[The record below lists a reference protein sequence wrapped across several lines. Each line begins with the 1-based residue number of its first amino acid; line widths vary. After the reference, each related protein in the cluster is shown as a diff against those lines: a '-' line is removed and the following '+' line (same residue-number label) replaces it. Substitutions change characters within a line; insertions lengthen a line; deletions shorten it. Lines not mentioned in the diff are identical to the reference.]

1 MHLVCVCA
9 RLKLPLP
16 PNIWFRALE
25 KPDEMRGLGFL
36 AQPSCLHPR
45 FYLGQGKNLPTENHL
60 IKNLLICTFTTAD
73 QRRLL
78 FLFLQFW
85 SNNPQFSWLLGSKSK
100 QVHIRKIGSRQREI
114 VNYDCWYHY
123 IDEEKD
129 AFLQIPG
136 WYVLLGHLGSSISVF
151 RRADLFVRLQ
161 STEPAIPL
169 PILTSQFH
177 NWERY
182 WKEW

>member
-1 MHLVCVCA
+1 MHLVCVWW
-9 RLKLPLP
+9 LKLLLP

-25 KPDEMRGLGFL
+25 KLDEMRGLGFL

-85 SNNPQFSWLLGSKSK
+85 SDNPQFSWLLGSKSK
-100 QVHIRKIGSRQREI
+100 QVHIRKIESKKI
-114 VNYDCWYHY
+114 KIANHCWYHY

-136 WYVLLGHLGSSISVF
+136 LICFTRPFRELNLSVPAGRPFCDPAELRDAMSCQFWPHSS
-151 RRADLFVRLQ
+151 
-161 STEPAIPL
+161 
-169 PILTSQFH
+169 
-177 NWERY
+177 
-182 WKEW
+182 